1 MKERKKENAMKMF
14 YCR

>member
-1 MKERKKENAMKMF
+1 VNERKKENAMKMF